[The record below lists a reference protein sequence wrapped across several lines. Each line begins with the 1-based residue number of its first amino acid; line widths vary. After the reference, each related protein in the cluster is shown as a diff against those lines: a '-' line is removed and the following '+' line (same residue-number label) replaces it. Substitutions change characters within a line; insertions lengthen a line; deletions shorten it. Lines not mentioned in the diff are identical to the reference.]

1 MSDEIEVRIEDIP
14 NEFHQD
20 GEGKP
25 FQKCT
30 FCSQDLVNS
39 GAPYMIEKSYKRVP
53 QEEKALT
60 VFEYAICMSCNIEKM
75 NAMSKESVA
84 KIQAYMQENILMLEE
99 VMEDERQK
107 SFEEKTSNC
116 VVTRKSIDELEEFNM
131 VGQFVGDKMI
141 LREFPVVISAE
152 IGEEIQGL
160 LSAQT
165 RDELDNFM
173 DTVNGVPP
181 ELKELFKS
189 TRRPVLV

>member
-1 MSDEIEVRIEDIP
+1 MSEEHNIKITDIP
-14 NEFHQD
+14 KDFHQD

-25 FQKCT
+25 FHVCT
-30 FCSQDLVNS
+30 FCGKDLVNS
-39 GAPYMIEKSYKRVP
+39 GAPYMIEKSYKKVP

-60 VFEYAICMSCNIEKM
+60 VFEYAICMDCNIEKM
-75 NAMSKESVA
+75 NAMSKESVE
-84 KIQAYMQENILMLEE
+84 KIQAYMQEHILVFNEMASEAPKPF
-99 VMEDERQK
+99 D
-107 SFEEKTSNC
+107 EKTKEC
-116 VVTRKSIDELEEFNM
+116 VVTGKQVKDLDEYNL

-141 LREFPVVISAE
+141 TREFPVIISAE
-152 IGEEIQGL
+152 IGEEIQNL

-189 TRRPVLV
+189 SRRPVLV

>member
-1 MSDEIEVRIEDIP
+1 MSDEIRVRIEDIP
-14 NEFHQD
+14 EDFHQD

-25 FQKCT
+25 FCKCT
-30 FCSQDLVNS
+30 FCSKDLVNS
-39 GAPYMIEKSYKRVP
+39 GEPYMIEKSYKRVP

-75 NAMSKESVA
+75 KAMSKESVEN
-84 KIQAYMQENILMLEE
+84 IQAYMQENILIIEQLASEQ
-99 VMEDERQK
+99 QK
-107 SFEEKTSNC
+107 SFTEKTSSC
-116 VVTRKSIDELEEFNM
+116 VATGKAVTDLEEFNM
-131 VGQFVGDKMI
+131 VGQFIGDKMI
-141 LREFPVVISAE
+141 MREFPVIISAE
-152 IGEEIQGL
+152 IGEEIQDL

-165 RDELDNFM
+165 REELDNFM